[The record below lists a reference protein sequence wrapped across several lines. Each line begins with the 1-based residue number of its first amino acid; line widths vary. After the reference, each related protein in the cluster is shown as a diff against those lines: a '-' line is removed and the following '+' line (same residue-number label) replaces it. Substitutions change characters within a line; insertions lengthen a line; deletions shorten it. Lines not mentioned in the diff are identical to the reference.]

1 MPKRWQK
8 NLLRYN
14 YICIICSLW
23 RGYIECKDDSGKED
37 EISDMIL
44 VWKWHDETFS
54 NYNIVLLYIRTRRDP
69 SNKKGKNK
77 TAWVFV
83 ENETKKWDA
92 PRTVSKQNPPL
103 LLRPTERD
111 PKKHGKRARRQ
122 NPQIYDVNSHH
133 STPPTKSQLGRPQHS
148 WRLLLPR
155 CLICAHHP
163 KHPIPARSALARG

>member
-1 MPKRWQK
+1 MCIRDRIELHLYNMFLVKRIHWVQRWFWK
-8 NLLRYN
+8 RRRDIRY
-14 YICIICSLW
+14 S
-23 RGYIECKDDSGKED
+23 
-37 EISDMIL
+37 MIF

-92 PRTVSKQNPPL
+92 PRTVSKQNPPS